1 MRTLSKWKPWNARL
15 DGLPAHADSNQVG
28 EEGAHLRCAFS
39 SRFGRTLGSFH
50 IGSQHCSP
58 SSLSLLRPGA
68 PTAGDFRS
76 DVNVLLALA
85 HLGTSAPS
93 LPQATY
99 AQLVFDPIDTCPS
112 STSSLTKAAT
122 VTFQVLSRLSNG
134 AQSLHPPTRTDHHGK
149 SSVSGPRLQSR
160 WSLCRESSLLL
171 RYVSYSLFVF
181 LEMTMSSLTPCSFG
195 LLSLISDSIPPSI
208 LYR

>member
-15 DGLPAHADSNQVG
+15 DGLPAQADSNQVG

-50 IGSQHCSP
+50 IGSQHLQSFQ
-58 SSLSLLRPGA
+58 SFLRPG
-68 PTAGDFRS
+68 PRTAGDFRS

-93 LPQATY
+93 LPQSTS

-122 VTFQVLSRLSNG
+122 MNFQVLSRFSNG
-134 AQSLHPPTRTDHHGK
+134 AQSLHPPARTDHHEK

-171 RYVSYSLFVF
+171 RYVSYSLFV
-181 LEMTMSSLTPCSFG
+181 SS
-195 LLSLISDSIPPSI
+195 
-208 LYR
+208 RRR